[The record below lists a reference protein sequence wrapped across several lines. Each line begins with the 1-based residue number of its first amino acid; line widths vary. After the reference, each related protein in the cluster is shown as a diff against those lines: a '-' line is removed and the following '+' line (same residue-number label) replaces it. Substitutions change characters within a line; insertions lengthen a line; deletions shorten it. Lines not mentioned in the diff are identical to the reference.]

1 MKYYKKS
8 RYTNTKKDYS
18 TSNHQEKV
26 FAQGYCFAKIFMF
39 FVIGCVVGTY
49 YEEILTYLQKGVWE
63 SRAGLIYGPFNPIYG
78 FGFAGF
84 IALLGKNIKTRK
96 WYWTY
101 FWSCIIGGVA
111 EYSLCLI
118 GEILFHGRSWDY
130 TGYFLN
136 IGGRTTVP
144 FMLFWGLGG
153 MVMLYI
159 VYPLIGKLIEMI
171 PYKLAKI
178 GYPILLVFIIFN
190 MVVSYTALFRQGQR
204 REGNPPITL
213 IGEIFDHVYD
223 DDFLYKIY
231 PNMDHEE

>member
-8 RYTNTKKDYS
+8 RFTNTKRDYI
-18 TSNHQEKV
+18 TSSDNDKV

-39 FVIGCVVGTY
+39 FVIGCVIGTY
-49 YEEILTYLQKGVWE
+49 YEEILTFFQKGVWE
-63 SRAGLIYGPFNPIYG
+63 SRSGLIYGPFNPIYG

-84 IALLGKNIKTRK
+84 IALLGKNIKQRK

-171 PYKLAKI
+171 PYKIAKI
-178 GYPILLVFIIFN
+178 GYPILLVFIILN
-190 MVVSYTALFRQGQR
+190 MVISYSALFRQGQR
-204 REGNPPITL
+204 REKKPPMTF
-213 IGEIFDHVYD
+213 IGEIYDNVYD
-223 DDFLYKIY
+223 DEFLYKIY